1 MLKVSI
7 PSAFLFPFT
16 FDDDEKFNIED
27 VILDA
32 AENIFNPDDMIAQPE
47 AVGTA
52 ASAAIV
58 YFYYCYLIN
67 FLVYINS
74 RQYY

>member
-32 AENIFNPDDMIAQPE
+32 AENIFNPDDIIAQPE

-58 YFYYCYLIN
+58 
-67 FLVYINS
+67 
-74 RQYY
+74 